1 MPASPNDPNVSL
13 DELAQGLEDGTILLV
28 DVREPHEYAAGH
40 IPGAVLMPLSTFDP
54 ADLPAAEGKQIV
66 FACQAGKR
74 SMAALQQARL
84 AGSANVA
91 GHYPGGFAGW
101 RAAGGDV
108 AFD

>member
-1 MPASPNDPNVSL
+1 MV
-13 DELAQGLEDGTILLV
+13 LV
-28 DVREPHEYAAGH
+28 DVREAHEYAAGH
-40 IPGAVLMPLSTFDP
+40 IPGAVSMPLSTFDP
-54 ADLPAAEGKQIV
+54 AVLPVAEGKQIV

-74 SMAALQQARL
+74 SLAALQQARL
-84 AGSANVA
+84 AGSPNVA